1 MSSLRKPAQLIA
13 PESAR
18 LLREARRAKR
28 MGFDRAAEEL
38 AMQGFAQKGTE
49 PSIWKS
55 GQRQDMADLKQS
67 LENTEIQKA
76 QENDK
81 QQLAGRI
88 MFADELKKKAAQGD
102 QDTWDYAKQESSKYG
117 VTPSAL
123 ASFFQR
129 NKMAYNP
136 SKAVRPEVLAAQ
148 GLVNAIDLPG
158 GRTEIKK
165 QS

>member
-1 MSSLRKPAQLIA
+1 MSLFRSARPIA

-18 LLREARRAKR
+18 LFREARSAKR
-28 MGFDRAAEEL
+28 KGFDKVAEEL
-38 AMQGFAQKGTE
+38 AAQGFAQKSME

-55 GQRQDMADLKQS
+55 GERQAMADLKQS
-67 LENTEIQKA
+67 LANTEIQKA

-136 SKAVRPEVLAAQ
+136 SK
-148 GLVNAIDLPG
+148 
-158 GRTEIKK
+158 